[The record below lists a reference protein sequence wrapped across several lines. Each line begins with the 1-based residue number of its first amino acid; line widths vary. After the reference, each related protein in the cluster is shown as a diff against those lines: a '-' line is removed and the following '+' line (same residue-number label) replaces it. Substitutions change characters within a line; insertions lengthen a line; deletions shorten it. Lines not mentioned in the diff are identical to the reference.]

1 MGYIRG
7 EIGGSHFDEA
17 AEWERGATAMLNTL
31 DGTDRDNT
39 ISVAE
44 LHAHVRESAAL
55 LSVEGTVEWIARA
68 IQLPQYAAAFK
79 AARVTALDFPA
90 IVNVPEVLEQELGVS
105 SRLHQQK
112 VLRALKWKLLD
123 LGERP
128 GAPRNLA
135 CFCRSDAGVHAVQ
148 WFPSC
153 AWICCAS
160 TTSRRAMGG
169 RGRMGVCCS
178 AA

>member
-1 MGYIRG
+1 MDSDGDGQIELDEAQQYIRG

-55 LSVEGTVEWIARA
+55 PSVEGTAEWIARA

-90 IVNVPEVLEQELGVS
+90 IVNVPEVLEQEVGCTTTRCRTS
-105 SRLHQQK
+105 SSTHPLW
-112 VLRALKWKLLD
+112 LRVFAAL
-123 LGERP
+123 
-128 GAPRNLA
+128 
-135 CFCRSDAGVHAVQ
+135 V
-148 WFPSC
+148 
-153 AWICCAS
+153 
-160 TTSRRAMGG
+160 
-169 RGRMGVCCS
+169 RGNETC
-178 AA
+178 